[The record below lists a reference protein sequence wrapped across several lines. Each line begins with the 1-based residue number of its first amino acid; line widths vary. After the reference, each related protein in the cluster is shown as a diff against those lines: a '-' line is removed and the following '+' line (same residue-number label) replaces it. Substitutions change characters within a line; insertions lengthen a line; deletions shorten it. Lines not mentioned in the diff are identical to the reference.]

1 MTTNKISTDLS
12 SLVSVLKEKDEIR
25 LTDAALMLGLSEHE
39 TENLAKKLAEYGI
52 LEMRYSLKGHKILK
66 KGAKI
71 AEGKETEKEPHKKH
85 PVSAETERAFNMMRH
100 MIAEKKSRRNMQ
112 KTAISDTEKDKA
124 YIDYE
129 RQKRLQ
135 EVREGLIAVRES
147 LVKIRSNL
155 EIDLRNRHESYNAQT
170 DAGFIRQK

>member
-25 LTDAALMLGLSEHE
+25 LTEAALMLELSEPE
-39 TENLAKKLAEYGI
+39 TETLAKKLAEYGI
-52 LEMRYSLKGHKILK
+52 LEIRYSIKGHKTLK

-71 AEGKETEKEPHKKH
+71 AEGKETEKDLHKKH
-85 PVSAETERAFNMMRH
+85 PVSAETEKAFTMMRQR
-100 MIAEKKSRRNMQ
+100 IAEKKGRNIQ
-112 KTAISDTEKDKA
+112 KTALSDTEKDKA

-147 LVKIRSNL
+147 LVKIRDNL
-155 EIDLRNRHESYNAQT
+155 ESDLKNRHESYNAQT
-170 DAGFIRQK
+170 DAAFIRQK